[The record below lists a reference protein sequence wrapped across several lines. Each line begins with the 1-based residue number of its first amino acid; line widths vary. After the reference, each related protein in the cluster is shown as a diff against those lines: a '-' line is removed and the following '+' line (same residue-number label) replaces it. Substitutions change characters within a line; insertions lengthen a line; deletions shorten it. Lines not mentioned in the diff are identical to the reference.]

1 MKKQQDKIQEII
13 GPQPNKYML
22 WLITVSMLLIA
33 MGALLPLLNLG
44 NDVYKYVFSVGAVG
58 MLVGR
63 LFSPYKGNVLRVKRL
78 YRIEA
83 WSAIFFCVAV
93 FFMFYKDASPTDWIA
108 FTLAGAVLQIY
119 TSIMIPRTI
128 TKAIK
133 KSQEEV
139 VKGKKS

>member
-13 GPQPNKYML
+13 GSQPNKYML

-44 NDVYKYVFSVGAVG
+44 NDVYKYVFSVGAIG